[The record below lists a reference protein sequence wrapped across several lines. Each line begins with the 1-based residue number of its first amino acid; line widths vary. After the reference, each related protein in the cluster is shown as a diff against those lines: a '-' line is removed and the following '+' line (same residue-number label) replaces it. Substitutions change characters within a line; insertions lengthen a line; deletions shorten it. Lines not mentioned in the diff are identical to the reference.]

1 MSYDLNFL
9 CECFVTLVALEWPF
23 PSVLPHVLLQNGR
36 SKASIIVLVTLERL
50 FSCMLRDVLKKLIF
64 YGQADRKV
72 GEGVSH
78 LGPDRKQM

>member
-36 SKASIIVLVTLERL
+36 SKASIIGLVTLERL
-50 FSCMLRDVLKKLIF
+50 FSCMLREVLKKI
-64 YGQADRKV
+64 ADIV
-72 GEGVSH
+72 LLET
-78 LGPDRKQM
+78 DNFAF